1 MSAKKI
7 AKATKKVA
15 AKQAKKE
22 AKVAKAPAAAPAPAA
37 EVRLGLLGE
46 PAASARE
53 RLHWQHVVGMITSTA
68 IGPGQKFVCS

>member
-22 AKVAKAPAAAPAPAA
+22 SKAKAPAAAAPAPAA
-37 EVRLGLLGE
+37 EVRGGWGINGCCPDATASQTCMLLV
-46 PAASARE
+46 PACC
-53 RLHWQHVVGMITSTA
+53 W
-68 IGPGQKFVCS
+68 

>member
-22 AKVAKAPAAAPAPAA
+22 SKAKAPAAPAAAAPAA
-37 EVRLGLLGE
+37 EVRRLGL
-46 PAASARE
+46 E
-53 RLHWQHVVGMITSTA
+53 RLHTTA
-68 IGPGQKFVCS
+68 TQTCNCWRWGELRCRALLH

>member
-22 AKVAKAPAAAPAPAA
+22 SKAKAPAAPAPAA
-37 EVRLGLLGE
+37 AAPAAEVRRLGL
-46 PAASARE
+46 E
-53 RLHWQHVVGMITSTA
+53 RLHTTA
-68 IGPGQKFVCS
+68 TQTCNCWRWGELWCRALLH